1 MDTIRQGMKTRLV
14 NPDWTLI
21 SLAIYLTLPFVWWNV
36 IGEGFSIMSSY
47 SIEYMISLLIW
58 GAGLIGYL
66 RSQATWQ
73 RALCL
78 QLGMMLA
85 PTTADVISRVFW
97 SSGRWW
103 LTDLPVPPWKIAFVF
118 LSYGLPWFGLMFAPA
133 LLVPLK
139 RMLIPSLRSRPSQN
153 INPLPWKSA
162 SFWLTLLSWTA
173 ATCAGWVVVILPGIP
188 DFLRILSVL
197 FLMGLLQGLVL
208 QRFWHDTLRWT
219 LATAAGLLCGG
230 YLSIR
235 FLLLDLYLGMSP
247 EAGQLDNLFY
257 YSTLGVVIGLF
268 QWFVLKRHVQ
278 NAYWWI
284 LVNMLAWTVGRLLF
298 VSDSMGFVVISS
310 VVGVATGTMLL
321 WLSRYSMGDVP
332 DSSNADQGIRL

>member
-1 MDTIRQGMKTRLV
+1 MKTRLA

-36 IGEGFSIMSSY
+36 IRPNSFQFQSQLIEFVISILVWG
-47 SIEYMISLLIW
+47 IGLL
-58 GAGLIGYL
+58 AYL

-103 LTDLPVPPWKIAFVF
+103 LTDLPVPPWKIALVF
-118 LSYGLPWFGLMFAPA
+118 LSYGLPWFGLLFAPA
-133 LLVPLK
+133 LFVPLK
-139 RMLIPSLRSRPSQN
+139 RMLIPEQPSRPRQG
-153 INPLPWKSA
+153 NPSLPWKSA

-173 ATCAGWVVVILPGIP
+173 ATCAGWVVQILPWIP
-188 DFLRILSVL
+188 DFLLGLSAL

-208 QRFWHDTLRWT
+208 RRFRRDTFRWM
-219 LATAAGLLCGG
+219 LATAGGVLCGS
-230 YLSIR
+230 YLSRR
-235 FLLLDLYLGMSP
+235 FILLDLYLGMRP
-247 EAGQLDNLFY
+247 EAGQLDNLFV
-257 YSTLGVVIGLF
+257 YSTLGAILGLF
-268 QWFVLKRHVQ
+268 QWFVLRRHVQ

-284 LVNMLAWTVGRLLF
+284 LVNMLAWTVGGLMFRG
-298 VSDSMGFVVISS
+298 DAMGFVVIGG

-321 WLSRYSMGDVP
+321 WLIYKATAETSLLVSTEGAAP
-332 DSSNADQGIRL
+332 